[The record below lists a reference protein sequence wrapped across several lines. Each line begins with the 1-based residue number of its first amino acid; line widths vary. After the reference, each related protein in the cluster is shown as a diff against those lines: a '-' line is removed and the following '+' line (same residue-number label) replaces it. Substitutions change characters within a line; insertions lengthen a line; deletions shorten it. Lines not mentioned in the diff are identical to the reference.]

1 MERKKK
7 ALYKSHFMALLFG
20 FLTIVGVFIA
30 QNQIFAEACQQIA
43 PGGAVP
49 SGYSA
54 PYRVHAG
61 TGGLLMA
68 IDCPAGGQPTLAVG
82 SGLSNEYI
90 YEYAYQWSGT
100 AWQRLALSGASKAS
114 IWFVGSA
121 TTPIAAVSPGSV
133 SYVVSY
139 VCTLVS
145 GTWKCGCRDAQCTTP
160 GWQLQS
166 YKMPTEN
173 TNPLAALGE
182 INDLMIAFPS
192 RYSAS
197 PGQTVTLTGAAFST
211 EATTVELGSTYSLT
225 IPARSR
231 TSLDFT
237 VPMNATP
244 GEYPITVRVGS
255 AAATTSAPF
264 IITAPGSV
272 PPTVTGAT
280 PIQIGYGQTVTI
292 TGTGF
297 TPTGNTIYAGPKVF
311 KNIPSSDGTTLQV
324 VFGNIAF
331 VERGKND
338 AARDGVVPHALRIPI
353 HPTIANANGV
363 SIPPTAPAFTVSIE

>member
-1 MERKKK
+1 MWQQGYFR
-7 ALYKSHFMALLFG
+7 ALLLCF
-20 FLTIVGVFIA
+20 FAVLGVLVA
-30 QNQIFAEACQQIA
+30 YSHTSAEACQQIA
-43 PGGAVP
+43 PGGTVP
-49 SGYSA
+49 TGYSA

-61 TGGLLMA
+61 MGGILMA
-68 IDCPAGGQPTLAVG
+68 IDCPEAGQPTLAVG

-114 IWFVGSA
+114 IWFIGSA
-121 TTPIAAVSPGSV
+121 TTPIAAVNPGSV
-133 SYVVSY
+133 SYVVAY

-145 GTWKCGCRDAQCTTP
+145 GTWKCGCRDAQCATP

-166 YKMPTEN
+166 YRMPDES
-173 TNPLAALGE
+173 TNPLSALSQ

-197 PGQTVTLTGAAFST
+197 PGEVVRLTGAAFST
-211 EATTVELGSTYSLT
+211 EATTVELGSAYSFS

-237 VPMNATP
+237 VPAGATP

-255 AAATTSAPF
+255 AVATTTAPF
-264 IITAPGSV
+264 IITAAGSV
-272 PPTVTGAT
+272 PPTITGASPT
-280 PIQIGYGQTVTI
+280 QVRYGQTVTI

-297 TPTGNTIYAGPKVF
+297 TPTGNTIYAGPRVF
-311 KNIPSSDGTTLQV
+311 KNIPSADGTTLRV
-324 VFGNIAF
+324 VFGNISF

-338 AARDGVVPHALRIPI
+338 AARDNVVPFALRIPI

-363 SIPPTAPAFTVSIE
+363 SIPPTTPTFTVAVE